1 MKQVYVNPA
10 ANDAEMKMLGK
21 TGAEL
26 GRALAEIAKEGD
38 AVETRAERMLALV
51 RSKGITDERSFS
63 AAIRVAYRAN
73 GWRATRGRPKLDE
86 KALESVPATVKQYV
100 SSVRAAFRLG
110 LDGRSMRTFSA
121 LRKAV
126 ADARAA
132 KRTKARSKD
141 PNLAGIH
148 VLKDDRL
155 TGAPLHDLAVVY
167 ESMQARQ
174 REALVRRIKTLVSEF
189 KGAAAPN
196 LRLVQS
202 ERKAA

>member
-1 MKQVYVNPA
+1 MKRVDVKPA
-10 ANDAEMKMLGK
+10 ANDAEMKMIGK

-26 GRALAEIAKEGD
+26 AKALAEIAAEGN

-51 RSKGITDERSFS
+51 RSKGIVDERTFS
-63 AAIRVAYRAN
+63 AAVRVAYRAN

-86 KALESVPATVKQYV
+86 KALESVPPTVKQYV
-100 SSVRAAFRLG
+100 SAVRAAFRLG

-121 LRKAV
+121 LRRAV
-126 ADARAA
+126 SDARAA
-132 KRTKARSKD
+132 KRAKVRSKD
-141 PNLAGIH
+141 PNMAGIH

-167 ESMQARQ
+167 EGVQARQ
-174 REALVRRIKTLVSEF
+174 REALIRRIKTLVSEF
-189 KGAAAPN
+189 KSAAPG
-196 LRLVQS
+196 LRIVES